1 MKLKTPRIIL
11 FRSCL
16 SCGENKLLDHTTQE
30 MIHFTPIE
38 DRIRVCRTD
47 RRWYPGNRNIC
58 TLDFAIECSNCGSN
72 HFNYHI
78 ETNPVNHWNKTDWE
92 VIK

>member
-16 SCGENKLLDHTTQE
+16 YCGENKLLDHTTQE

-38 DRIRVCRTD
+38 DRI
-47 RRWYPGNRNIC
+47 
-58 TLDFAIECSNCGSN
+58 
-72 HFNYHI
+72 
-78 ETNPVNHWNKTDWE
+78 
-92 VIK
+92 